1 MRNTNDAGVIV
12 DFTNNVDSSS
22 FNFKEKNIRLE
33 RQPITENVEIMV
45 PLKYLSNFWKILG
58 MTLINCITNL
68 ILTLS
73 ANCVMTSCTAAN
85 QATTFAIAD
94 TKICTLVLALTA

>member
-1 MRNTNDAGVIV
+1 M
-12 DFTNNVDSSS
+12 
-22 FNFKEKNIRLE
+22 
-33 RQPITENVEIMV
+33 P
-45 PLKYLSNFWKILG
+45 
-58 MTLINCITNL
+58 LINCITNL

-73 ANCVMTSCTAAN
+73 ANFVMISCTAAN